1 MPAFRRLRQEECKF
15 KAILGYI
22 VRLHLKKKKSNKNS
36 QQIRNRGELPQ
47 LCKECQQKSLQL
59 IYGT

>member
-22 VRLHLKKKKSNKNS
+22 VRLFLEKIIIKMYTEVHTRKYS
-36 QQIRNRGELPQ
+36 
-47 LCKECQQKSLQL
+47 
-59 IYGT
+59 